1 MKTLYILLALMP
13 DGREYFIKQYDNIHS
28 CAGRAAMEKLAQD
41 HVYMKTKK
49 HLGIVFE
56 CRKTLHNQQ

>member
-1 MKTLYILLALMP
+1 MKTLYVLLALMP
-13 DGREYFIKQYDNIHS
+13 DGREYFIRQYDNIHS

-41 HVYMKTKK
+41 WVYQKTKK

-56 CRKTLHNQQ
+56 CRKS